1 MHFTMKKTYI
11 APQTN
16 AIALD
21 IDSNIM
27 LVTSPGTMN
36 VSDSETMTS
45 DEFLSNKKENPVWG
59 GQSKG
64 PWGK

>member
-1 MHFTMKKTYI
+1 MKKTYI

-21 IDSNIM
+21 IDSNI
-27 LVTSPGTMN
+27 LNASPGMMN

>member
-16 AIALD
+16 AIALN
-21 IDSNIM
+21 IDSNI
-27 LVTSPGTMN
+27 LNASPGMMN

>member
-21 IDSNIM
+21 IDSNI
-27 LVTSPGTMN
+27 LNASPSMMN

>member
-1 MHFTMKKTYI
+1 MKKTYI

-27 LVTSPGTMN
+27 LVTSPSTMN

-45 DEFLSNKKENPVWG
+45 NDFLSNKKENPVWG

-64 PWGK
+64 PWGE

>member
-16 AIALD
+16 AIALN
-21 IDSNIM
+21 IDSSILNA
-27 LVTSPGTMN
+27 SPGTMN